1 MLTFSSTDGVSTKMH
16 QNNVFTVAKRNLEGQ
31 DMIYQA
37 IKFTNNVWA
46 LTELKIQ
53 PGNPIITVS
62 EVHPMM
68 THRWRAAHSDLY
80 YKIRYDRILRLRR
93 YSLIPVILTPQQEVY
108 IWRRNLSANNIGLQ
122 H

>member
-1 MLTFSSTDGVSTKMH
+1 MH

-53 PGNPIITVS
+53 PGNPNITVI
-62 EVHPMM
+62 
-68 THRWRAAHSDLY
+68 LY
-80 YKIRYDRILRLRR
+80 YNSSKIRSKVFERTDKQNYRI
-93 YSLIPVILTPQQEVY
+93 I
-108 IWRRNLSANNIGLQ
+108 
-122 H
+122 

>member
-1 MLTFSSTDGVSTKMH
+1 MH

-53 PGNPIITVS
+53 PGNPNITVIDHQTKFY
-62 EVHPMM
+62 VFGD
-68 THRWRAAHSDLY
+68 HSDVFLAFMY
-80 YKIRYDRILRLRR
+80 RQ
-93 YSLIPVILTPQQEVY
+93 P
-108 IWRRNLSANNIGLQ
+108 LSFVQ
-122 H
+122 M

>member
-1 MLTFSSTDGVSTKMH
+1 MH

-53 PGNPIITVS
+53 PGNPNITV
-62 EVHPMM
+62 
-68 THRWRAAHSDLY
+68 
-80 YKIRYDRILRLRR
+80 ILRYNSRLDLKYLKGQTNTTIKLFRGR
-93 YSLIPVILTPQQEVY
+93 SYTATLVIRV
-108 IWRRNLSANNIGLQ
+108 GLVI
-122 H
+122 

>member
-1 MLTFSSTDGVSTKMH
+1 MH

-53 PGNPIITVS
+53 PGNPNITVTS
-62 EVHPMM
+62 
-68 THRWRAAHSDLY
+68 
-80 YKIRYDRILRLRR
+80 K
-93 YSLIPVILTPQQEVY
+93 
-108 IWRRNLSANNIGLQ
+108 
-122 H
+122 

>member
-1 MLTFSSTDGVSTKMH
+1 MDVPNLRKSLSLIFITIFSIDGVSTKMH

-53 PGNPIITVS
+53 PGNPNITVI
-62 EVHPMM
+62 
-68 THRWRAAHSDLY
+68 Y
-80 YKIRYDRILRLRR
+80 YQMRFVLKFFMGQSKFYL
-93 YSLIPVILTPQQEVY
+93 
-108 IWRRNLSANNIGLQ
+108 
-122 H
+122 